1 MLQIKYTYSVYISNI
16 LVNDS
21 FKIIMLN
28 LHNVSQNIRLA

>member
-1 MLQIKYTYSVYISNI
+1 MFKIKHTYSVYISNI

-28 LHNVSQNIRLA
+28 LYNV